1 MTEISIDALTAA
13 DWPAARAVHEE
24 GIATG
29 SSTFETSAPEWDEW
43 DEHHLRKPRLAAR
56 RAGELLGW
64 AALSAVSDRCA
75 YDGVAE
81 ASVYVSE
88 AARGAGVGRALLKAL
103 IERAETEG
111 IWTIQ
116 AGVFPENVPSL
127 RLFETAGFRTVG
139 LRERLG
145 KLGGLWRDVVLL
157 ERRSEVAG
165 TD

>member
-1 MTEISIDALTAA
+1 MTDISIEPMTAA
-13 DWPAARAVHEE
+13 DWPAARDVHEE

-29 SSTFETSAPEWDEW
+29 NATFETRAPDWEEWDA
-43 DEHHLRKPRLAAR
+43 HHLPKPRLAAR
-56 RAGELLGW
+56 RGGQLLGW
-64 AALSAVSDRCA
+64 AALSPVSDRCA
-75 YDGVAE
+75 YGGVAE

-88 AARGAGVGRALLKAL
+88 SARGAGVGKSLLRSL
-103 IERAETEG
+103 IERAEIEG

-145 KLGGLWRDVVLL
+145 KLGDVWRDVVLL

-165 TD
+165 AD